1 MGNRSPADESGYNND
16 QQKLGRNDVNTF
28 KGLLAATLLASA
40 AAVAP
45 AAAQDITLGFVT
57 HAQGNPFIQQI
68 IDGAQAA
75 AKDLGVD
82 LQVAQ
87 QPGSQAEGQLKLT
100 QNFANAG
107 AQGVATSIQGEG
119 MTRGLNEL
127 VDAGVKIVQ
136 YNTLSTNINAPYVGE
151 KSVESGRVLGKMIVE
166 KLGGADAKGTV
177 IVGICFP
184 GIQVLENRSQGVQES
199 LKAAPG
205 LNVLGPF
212 DVKVSEVENYNRWE
226 QLYAANPE
234 TVAMVGLCAPDI
246 ASLGKLNAANG
257 DKFVAG
263 GYDLTEPNL
272 KAIQDGHAFVSIGQ
286 SAFVQ
291 GYLPVALMVD
301 AIKNDKPL
309 EVGFYDAGAQI
320 VTADTVDMGNGL
332 PAISFEEA
340 IKLAGDP
347 AATAEYYKAW
357 ADKVKADP
365 TAGMQPIAAE
375 AE

>member
-1 MGNRSPADESGYNND
+1 MTKIN
-16 QQKLGRNDVNTF
+16 
-28 KGLLAATLLASA
+28 GLIAATLLASA
-40 AAVAP
+40 AAIAP
-45 AAAQDITLGFVT
+45 ASAADDITLGFVT

-75 AKDLGVD
+75 AKDLGVE
-82 LQVAQ
+82 LSVAQ
-87 QPGSQAEGQLKLT
+87 QPGSQAEGQLKLA

-119 MTRGLNEL
+119 MVRGLNEL

-136 YNTLSTNINAPYVGE
+136 FNTLSTSINAPYVGE

-166 KLGGADAKGTV
+166 KLGGAEAKGTV

-205 LNVLGPF
+205 LTVLGPY
-212 DVKVSEVENYNRWE
+212 DVKVSEVENYNRWQ
-226 QLYAANPE
+226 QLYAANPDA
-234 TVAMVGLCAPDI
+234 VAMIGLCAPDI
-246 ASLGKLNAANG
+246 ASLGKLNAENG

-291 GYLPVALMVD
+291 GYLPIALMVN

-320 VTADTVDMGNGL
+320 VTADSVDMGNGL

-340 IKLAGDP
+340 IRLAGDP
-347 AATAEYYKAW
+347 AATTEYYKPWTA
-357 ADKVKADP
+357 KVSADP
-365 TAGMQPIAAE
+365 TVGRQPIAAE

>member
-1 MGNRSPADESGYNND
+1 MNPRADDGTEGKHNTSGR
-16 QQKLGRNDVNTF
+16 KTTVTKV
-28 KGLLAATLLASA
+28 KGLLAASLLASTA
-40 AAVAP
+40 AIAP
-45 AAAQDITLGFVT
+45 ASAEDVSLGFVT

-75 AKDLGVD
+75 AKDLGID
-82 LQVAQ
+82 LAVAQ
-87 QPGSQAEGQLKLT
+87 QPGSQAEGQLKLA

-119 MTRGLNEL
+119 MVRGLNEL

-136 YNTLSTNINAPYVGE
+136 FNTLSTSINAPYVGE
-151 KSVESGRVLGKMIVE
+151 KSVESGRVLGRMIVE
-166 KLGGADAKGTV
+166 KLGGADATGTV
-177 IVGICFP
+177 ILGICFP

-199 LKAAPG
+199 LKAAAG
-205 LNVLGPF
+205 LNVLGPY
-212 DVKVSEVENYNRWE
+212 DVKVSEVENYNRWQ
-226 QLYAANPE
+226 QLYAANPDA
-234 TVAMVGLCAPDI
+234 VAMIGLCAPDI
-246 ASLGKLNAANG
+246 ASLGKLNAENG

-272 KAIQDGHAFVSIGQ
+272 KAIQDGHAYVSIGQ

-291 GYLPVALMVD
+291 GYLPIALMAD

-320 VTADTVDMGNGL
+320 VTADSVDMGNGL

-340 IKLAGDP
+340 IRLAGDP
-347 AATAEYYKAW
+347 AATTEYYKAW
-357 ADKVKADP
+357 SEKVLADP
-365 TAGMQPIAAE
+365 TAGRQPIEAE